1 MEKLF
6 LVTST
11 NGNGES
17 YLLILFD
24 EGLGTCQKHFKTSTL
39 EKMAKHLGEEH
50 LESVEDRS
58 IVSHKIPCAICTNKK
73 KCAQRGH
80 LELLTPAVVEEIYRQ
95 AENENR
101 DNITAYLNE
110 DE

>member
-6 LVTST
+6 LLSSV

-17 YLLILFD
+17 FLLILSD
-24 EGLGTCQKHFKTSTL
+24 ESLGGCQKNFKANSL

-50 LESVEDRS
+50 LESVQERS
-58 IVSHKIPCAICTNKK
+58 IVSNEIPCANCEKRKNCTQKG
-73 KCAQRGH
+73 R
-80 LELLTPAVVEEIYRQ
+80 LELLLPKVVEEIYKV
-95 AENENR
+95 AENE
-101 DNITAYLNE
+101 DKEPISAYLNE

>member
-6 LVTST
+6 LAASV

-17 YLLILFD
+17 FLLILFD
-24 EGLGTCQKHFKTSTL
+24 ETLGACQKHFKANSL

-50 LESVEDRS
+50 LESVQDRS
-58 IVSHKIPCAICTNKK
+58 IVSNEIPCTNCAKRGKCTQK
-73 KCAQRGH
+73 GH
-80 LELLTPAVVEEIYRQ
+80 LDLLLPKTVDEIYRV
-95 AENENR
+95 AENE
-101 DNITAYLNE
+101 DKEPIGAYLNE